1 MSILLI
7 SPQRDPRVWV
17 ESLKRFDPD
26 LDLVVYPEEHDP
38 EEIDYAITWNHPPG
52 IFKYYPNLKV
62 IASMGAGVDHI
73 MKDPGIPDNVKITR
87 VVDEQLSEDM
97 STFIMALVLEHMR
110 NISFH
115 HCSKSWEPRT
125 YLRTG
130 DVKIGIMGLGVLGK
144 AAADLFLKSGF
155 EVSGWSANSKKIKGV
170 HTYSGEKG
178 LEMFL
183 ANTSVLVCLLPLT
196 PQTENILNRELFE
209 KLPRNAYLIN
219 VARGQHLVEQDLL
232 EMVDNGHLSG
242 ASLDVF
248 RTEPLPEE
256 HPFWT
261 HPKVSITPHIA
272 SVTHPGSVVP
282 QLMENY
288 YRMKQK
294 KKLKNLVSLKK
305 GY

>member
-7 SPQRDPRVWV
+7 SPQRDPRVWT
-17 ESLKRFDPD
+17 ESLRRFDPD

-38 EEIDYAITWNHPPG
+38 EKIEYAITWNHPPG

-73 MKDPGIPDNVKITR
+73 MKDPAIPNKVKITR

-97 STFIMALVLEHMR
+97 SLFLLSLVLEQMR
-110 NISFH
+110 NLSFH
-115 HCSKSWEPRT
+115 HCSDHWEPRT
-125 YLRTG
+125 YKRTG

-144 AAADLFLKSGF
+144 AATEIFLKNGF
-155 EVSGWSANSKKIKGV
+155 EVSGWSANFKKIKGV
-170 HTYSGEKG
+170 NTFSGDAQ
-178 LEMFL
+178 LEDFL
-183 ANTSVLVCLLPLT
+183 VNTTILICLLPLT
-196 PQTENILNRELFE
+196 PQTENILNRGLFE
-209 KLPRNAYLIN
+209 KLPKHAYLIN
-219 VARGQHLVEQDLL
+219 VARGQHLLEQDLL
-232 EMVDNGHLSG
+232 DMVDNGHLSG

-248 RTEPLPEE
+248 RTEPLPED
-256 HPFWT
+256 HPFWQ
-261 HPKVSITPHIA
+261 HPKIRITPHIA

-294 KKLKNLVSLKK
+294 KKLNNLVSLKK